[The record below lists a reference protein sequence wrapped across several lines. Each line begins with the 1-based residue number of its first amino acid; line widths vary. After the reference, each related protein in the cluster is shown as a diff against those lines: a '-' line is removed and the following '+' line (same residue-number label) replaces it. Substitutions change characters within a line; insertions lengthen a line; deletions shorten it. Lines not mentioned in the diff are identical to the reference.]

1 MKRIVMAGFT
11 AVLVVLALGMAGRA
25 AGQGYE
31 RPHPMMAGPGHEAE
45 RLLAMLDSDRTKGV
59 LGLTDE
65 QATRLRQISVEA
77 EKAAIKTKADLAVRR
92 IELRELLR
100 ADNPDRDTVMKK
112 VKEVS
117 DLTGQLMQQHVQAL
131 LSAKTILTTE
141 QQKKMREFSANHR
154 MGRPGMHGPGMFV
167 PRPGMPGGG
176 QGRPPMPPRSFTE
189 PLAHPQEPPVE

>member
-1 MKRIVMAGFT
+1 MKKTVMVGLS
-11 AVLVVLALGMAGRA
+11 AVLVMLALGTIGRA
-25 AGQGYE
+25 AGQGDA
-31 RPHPMMAGPGHEAE
+31 RRCPMMAGPGHEAE
-45 RLLAMLDSDRTKGV
+45 RLLAMLDGDRVKGL

-65 QATRLRQISVEA
+65 QATRLRQITVET

-131 LSAKTILTTE
+131 LSAKTILTPE

-154 MGRPGMHGPGMFV
+154 IGQPGMHGPGMFV
-167 PRPGMPGGG
+167 PHPGMPGG
-176 QGRPPMPPRSFTE
+176 QGRPPVPPRSFTE
-189 PLAHPQEPPVE
+189 PLAHPSEPPVE